1 MRHKCKVCGV
11 NSEGEFC
18 FRHKKRTPLSK
29 KPPQKKNNEMRDFFM
44 SIWSSR
50 PHISEVSGMYL
61 GKEALSTY
69 FHHILPKNKHEDAK
83 YDEENIILL
92 TFEEHETV
100 ENDMYRY
107 DEINNRREKL
117 KIKYNL

>member
-50 PHISEVSGMYL
+50 PHKSEVSGTYL

-69 FHHILPKNKHEDAK
+69 FHHILPKNKYEDAK

-100 ENDMYRY
+100 ENDMFRY
-107 DEINNRREKL
+107 EEVNNRRDKL